1 MNTLCIAMSFQK
13 KRAHPVADLHAV
25 IEEYEEPLSGARH
38 IHVATD
44 DDEMAFLVAFPTL
57 PQSSDGRAHILEHMA
72 LCGSQRYPVRDPFFS
87 MAKRSMATFMN
98 AFTYPDRTVYPFTSQ
113 NKTDFFNLLDVYLDA
128 TFFPTLDYCD
138 FLQEGWRLTWAQDRL
153 SLQGV
158 VLNEMR
164 DAFADPVRALDHG
177 ISQHLFEGTTYAVES
192 GGDPLEIPDL
202 TYADLKAFH
211 ASHYH
216 PSQAIFMTSGRV
228 DVPAV
233 QAMIADQV
241 LARVPGRQPR
251 LQPPL
256 ATPWTAPRTA
266 HIVTPAQ
273 EGAENEY
280 GFQFSWLLGEA
291 ADPPSFFRASLLE
304 AGLLGDSSS
313 PLMRAMESA
322 GFGYP
327 SSFNHLE
334 SGVRQMILH
343 VGMEGLKK
351 NAMAKARK
359 HLWSALEQASET
371 GVPVAMLK
379 AALRN
384 IRFDQREINGGDVP
398 YGLHLLLSALPTAM
412 MGRDIVDA
420 FDVEPFLRQLDAD
433 ISDPQFFKG
442 MVKELMASPARLE
455 ATVFADAGFA
465 ARRAEREEH
474 RLAELAASMSAQE
487 RARIERESADLL
499 AQQRK
504 HVDKSALPRIA
515 PSAVARTAKPSVP
528 VPDEHEKVV
537 VLEAA
542 TNRIAYAS
550 VLYDV
555 SDFTEPEWHWL
566 GLYAGLL
573 PQLGVAGMGYEAGS
587 AWRQEMAPDFTI
599 DVAASQP
606 IAADKPLQIFVEFSA
621 KGLQEEHDNLA
632 SLLLKSIHAPCFDEV
647 ERMAFL
653 IDSHVH
659 DVHNDLAVKGD
670 TYAAL
675 WATAPLSK
683 NERFKNV
690 MDGAAGLPFYR
701 LLRQQIA
708 HENGMRDIAGRLAAL
723 HAKIIASP
731 AYVIVAA
738 DGAPASAL
746 AQLLAPAIPATPRA
760 MAAPDRCDAGAG
772 PMANTVLRAAAQVN
786 HCCSAWLAPKLG
798 HPDAAA
804 CAVLAEWLTNEVL
817 HRAIREEG
825 GAYGAGATFDATT
838 GIFRMLSNR
847 DPRLLGTYA
856 DFDAAIDYV
865 LAADITQESIEE
877 AIICVIRDL
886 DRPQPPH
893 REAMQSWSR
902 KRLGITDDMRNQ
914 FRTGV
919 LNCTA
924 NNIRTAAKTWLQR
937 RTASRCAFAGDA
949 TTDCGGMQA
958 MHLAQLLE

>member
-1 MNTLCIAMSFQK
+1 MPFHK
-13 KRAHPVADLHAV
+13 KRAQPVANLHAV

-38 IHVATD
+38 IHVATK

-57 PQSSDGRAHILEHMA
+57 PQSSDGRAHILEHMT
-72 LCGSQRYPVRDPFFS
+72 LCGSERYPVRDPFFS

-113 NKTDFFNLLDVYLDA
+113 NKTDFFNLLGVYLDA

-138 FLQEGWRLTWAQDRL
+138 FLQEGWRLGWMQDKL

-177 ISQHLFEGTTYAVES
+177 ISQHLFEGTTYAMES
-192 GGDPLEIPDL
+192 GGDPLTIPHL
-202 TYADLKAFH
+202 MYADLKAFH
-211 ASHYH
+211 TSHYH
-216 PSQAIFMTSGRV
+216 PSQAVFMTSGHV
-228 DVPAV
+228 DVAAV
-233 QAMIADQV
+233 QDMIADQV
-241 LARVPGRQPR
+241 LARLPGRQHPLR
-251 LQPPL
+251 PEL
-256 ATPWTAPRTA
+256 ATPWIAPRTA

-273 EGAENEY
+273 EGMENEY

-334 SGVRQMILH
+334 SGIRQMVLH

-351 NAMAKARK
+351 NAIAKARK

-384 IRFDQREINGGDVP
+384 IRFDQREIDGGDVP
-398 YGLHLLLSALPTAM
+398 YGLHLLLSALPAAM
-412 MGRDIVDA
+412 MGGDIVDA

-433 ISDPQFFKG
+433 ILDPQFFKG
-442 MVKELMASPARLE
+442 MVKDLIASPARLE
-455 ATVFADAGFA
+455 STVFADAGFV
-465 ARRAEREEH
+465 ARRAELEER
-474 RLAELAASMSAQE
+474 RLAELASGMSAQE
-487 RARIERESADLL
+487 RARIVQESVDLL

-504 HVDKSALPRIA
+504 GIDKSVLPRIS
-515 PSAVARTAKPSVP
+515 PSAVAPTAKPSVL
-528 VPDEHEKVV
+528 VPDENEKIV
-537 VLEAA
+537 VLEVA

-550 VLYDV
+550 ILYDV
-555 SDFTEPEWHWL
+555 SDFTEQEWHWL
-566 GLYAGLL
+566 SLYAGLL
-573 PQLGVAGMGYEAGS
+573 PQLGIAGMDYEASS
-587 AWRQEMAPDFTI
+587 AWRQEMAPDFNI

-606 IAADKPLQIFVEFSA
+606 IAVGKPLQLFVEFSA
-621 KGLQEEHDNLA
+621 KGLQAEQDNLA
-632 SLLLKSIHAPCFDEV
+632 TLLLQSIQAPRFDEY
-647 ERMAFL
+647 ERLAFL

-659 DVHNDLAVKGD
+659 DVHNDLAVNGE

-675 WATAPLSK
+675 CATAPLSMH
-683 NERFKNV
+683 ERFKNV
-690 MDGAAGLPFYR
+690 MEGAAGLPFYR
-701 LLRQQIA
+701 FLRQQIVN
-708 HENGMRDIAGRLAAL
+708 ESGMRDIAARLATL

-731 AYVIVAA
+731 AYVIVVAE
-738 DGAPASAL
+738 GTSASAL
-746 AQLLAPAIPATPRA
+746 AQLLAPAISSTPRA
-760 MAAPDRCDAGAG
+760 LAG
-772 PMANTVLRAAAQVN
+772 PEHLDIMPLANTVLHAAAQVN
-786 HCCSAWLAPKLG
+786 HCYSAWLAPKLG

-825 GAYGAGATFDATT
+825 GAYGAGAAFDATT
-838 GIFRMLSNR
+838 GIFQMISNR

-856 DFDAAIDYV
+856 DFDAAIDWV
-865 LAADITQESIEE
+865 LAADITQESLEE

-886 DRPQPPH
+886 DKPHPPY

-902 KRLGITDDMRNQ
+902 KHIGITDDMRNQ
-914 FRTGV
+914 FRADV

-924 NNIRTAAKTWLQR
+924 KGIRTAAKTWLQR
-937 RTASRCAFAGDA
+937 QTASRCAFAGDA
-949 TTDCGGMQA
+949 TTDCGEMQT